1 MQINIS
7 FSYVELRFLGFLSVL
22 RIFSR
27 YILVSESI
35 FLLYYTKKLM
45 SFTHPLLSGILTS
58 MLHVISG
65 PDHLAAVTPLVIETK
80 RKAWKIGLAW
90 GLGHLIGMLL
100 IGVLFLMFKEFIPI
114 EAISDYSEKMVAFVL
129 IGVGIWA
136 FYRIFKTPKIHKHLH
151 IHIEKEVYIHIHE
164 HEHKHNYTHQHTHK
178 KVVKQN
184 VISSFGI
191 GFLHG
196 LAGIAHF
203 LLLLPVLGFVQQIE
217 SIQYIV
223 GFAIGTVLAM
233 SIFTIII
240 GKLATYS
247 KQQHN
252 EIFFKGIRLVGG
264 LFAIVIGIYWLFS

>member
-1 MQINIS
+1 MIN
-7 FSYVELRFLGFLSVL
+7 FSLITGVL
-22 RIFSR
+22 A
-27 YILVSESI
+27 
-35 FLLYYTKKLM
+35 
-45 SFTHPLLSGILTS
+45 S

-80 RKAWKIGLAW
+80 RKAWKIGIAW

-100 IGVLFLMFKEFIPI
+100 IGILFLLFKDFIPI
-114 EAISDYSEKMVAFVL
+114 ETISEYSEQMVAIVL

-136 FYRIFKTPKIHKHLH
+136 FYRIYKAPKTHKHPH
-151 IHIEKEVYIHIHE
+151 IHTEKDAYIHIHK
-164 HEHKHNYTHQHTHK
+164 HEHNQNDVHQHTHK

-196 LAGIAHF
+196 LAGVAHF
-203 LLLLPVLGFVQQIE
+203 FLLLPVLGFENQFE
-217 SIQYIV
+217 GIQYVI

-233 SIFTIII
+233 SMCALVV
-240 GKLATYS
+240 GKLADYS

-252 EIFFKGIRLVGG
+252 EIFFKGIRFAGG
-264 LFAIVIGIYWLFS
+264 LFAIVIGFYWLYLSFN